1 MRNFEKKLKYLSTLF
16 IYKFK
21 SYDHGNQKLKL
32 YFISPDM
39 SHVYISVDRV
49 KGEKHVYL
57 CEVGELY
64 LDEKRKTTFE
74 DTPTESFCIGDTEY
88 RVFKKYHDNQPI
100 WVSWNITNIINSFNI
115 NEKIWFF

>member
-21 SYDHGNQKLKL
+21 SYDYENRKLKL
-32 YFISPDM
+32 YFISPDK
-39 SHVYISVDRV
+39 SHIYVSIDQI
-49 KGEKHVYL
+49 KTKELGYL

-74 DTPTESFCIGDTEY
+74 DTPTELFYVGSSEHKF
-88 RVFKKYHDNQPI
+88 FKSYYDNQSV
-100 WVSWNITNIINSFNI
+100 WVNWNITNIINSFNT